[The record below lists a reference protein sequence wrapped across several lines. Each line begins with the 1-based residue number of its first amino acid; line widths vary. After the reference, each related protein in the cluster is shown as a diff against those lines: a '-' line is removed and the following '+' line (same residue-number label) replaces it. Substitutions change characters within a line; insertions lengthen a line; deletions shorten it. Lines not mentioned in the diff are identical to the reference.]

1 MTIRPRRNIQ
11 ATIDPDTDGFTIH
24 IWDDEGN
31 ARLYHNIEAADE
43 KGAWEKAL
51 ERFEGELNG
60 DLP

>member
-11 ATIDPDTDGFTIH
+11 ATIDPPLMGLGYWLVH

-31 ARLYHNIEAADE
+31 ERTYSDIEAADE

-60 DLP
+60 